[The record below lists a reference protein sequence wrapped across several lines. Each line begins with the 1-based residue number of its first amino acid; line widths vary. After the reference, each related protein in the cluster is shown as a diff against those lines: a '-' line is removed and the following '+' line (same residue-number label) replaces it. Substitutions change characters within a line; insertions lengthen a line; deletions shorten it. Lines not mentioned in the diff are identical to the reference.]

1 MQLSRLTP
9 CFTYS
14 LGKGLYVPLTSRCN
28 SLTLPET
35 RGPEF
40 LLPTDVV
47 AALCRVRDV
56 ENGTDQWTQWIESS
70 LGSNISHLKMPEAIS
85 RIHTISSNSD
95 GHEASL
101 PLIHDLIEEIES
113 RLNDQ
118 SSNIEA
124 IILAGEGEP
133 TMRLNDLLDLVEEI
147 RVRCKLPVRLTTNGL
162 VTSDDVAKRL
172 AESGV
177 SKVSVA
183 LMTAEPKQYDD
194 LMQPLPDNAHAR
206 VCSFIKEVIQA
217 DLHLEITA
225 VDRHDVDKEK
235 LENLSRSLG
244 VASPI
249 RWRPYFDYT

>member
-194 LMQPLPDNAHAR
+194 LMQPIPDNAHAR
-206 VCSFIKEVIQA
+206 VCRFIKEVIQA

-235 LENLSRSLG
+235 LENLSRFLG